1 MSNNHNQTNPCTIMN
16 DYSDTC
22 SISSINSSEEAAIE
36 ALLLM
41 AENLPSEEYENNVA
55 SSSNSSTEMETD
67 CNNNEYDSNNNSELM
82 NEYEQEQEQPDFLDD
97 GPVGYYEMRTNDTLV
112 GWTYTIHD
120 NSICLTPPLSWK
132 NYDIPYSINVSWY
145 KRPLY
150 YSNVHTGYFISNS
163 DCFVNKVE
171 ELGAVFDPDRV

>member
-1 MSNNHNQTNPCTIMN
+1 MSNNPTPDIIMN

-22 SISSINSSEEAAIE
+22 SISSMNSSEEAAIE

-41 AENLPSEEYENNVA
+41 AENLPSEENEHTNNVA
-55 SSSNSSTEMETD
+55 SPSNNSASMESD
-67 CNNNEYDSNNNSELM
+67 YEYDIDTDIISE
-82 NEYEQEQEQPDFLDD
+82 NQQTQPDFLDD
-97 GPVGYYEMRTNDTLV
+97 GQVGYYETRMNDTLV

-120 NSICLTPPLSWK
+120 KSICLTPPLSWK
-132 NYDIPYSINVSWY
+132 NYEIPYSINVSWY

-150 YSNVHTGYFISNS
+150 YSNEHTGYFLSKSN
-163 DCFVNKVE
+163 CFVNKVE